1 MARTTKNVL
10 GNQSGRIGQ
19 VVGMITD
26 GVQLYRSYT
35 DRVRNPRTKAQQLTR
50 AKLGEFS
57 LIARGFKSA
66 IALGFKNS
74 RKPLES
80 VQNVFIRKNQSAMV
94 GDTPS
99 EIMFDYTQA
108 KISEGAAVMAGFG
121 SIRAD
126 EALTVDET
134 FVPNSDIPGA
144 SSKDK
149 VYMCLFQ
156 PDTKACVLSMGVL
169 RSAGTISISVPSGWS
184 GMKVHG
190 YGFVVAAEDVY
201 DTNGVKLTSAGECSV
216 TAYLGSATIV

>member
-35 DRVRNPRTKAQQLTR
+35 DRVRNPRTVAQQLTR

-57 LIARGFKSA
+57 LVARGFKSA

-80 VQNVFIRKNQSAMV
+80 VQNVFIRKNQSAMS

-99 EIMFDYTQA
+99 EVAFDYSQA
-108 KISEGAAVMAGFG
+108 KLSEGNAVMPGFG

-126 EALTVDET
+126 EALTIDVT

-144 SSKDK
+144 SVRDK
-149 VYMCLFQ
+149 VYVCLFQ
-156 PDTKACVLSMGVL
+156 SDTKASVLSLGTL
-169 RSAGTISISVPSGWS
+169 RSAGSVSISVPSGWS
-184 GMKVHG
+184 GMRVHG
-190 YGFVVAAEDVY
+190 YGFVVAAEDVF
-201 DTNGVKLTSAGECSV
+201 DTNGVKLTSAGECSA